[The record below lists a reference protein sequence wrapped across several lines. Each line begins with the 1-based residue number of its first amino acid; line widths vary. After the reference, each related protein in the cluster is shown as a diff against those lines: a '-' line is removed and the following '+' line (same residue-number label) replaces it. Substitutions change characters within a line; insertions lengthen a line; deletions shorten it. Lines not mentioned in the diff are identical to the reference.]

1 MAGQAFQTNVDICN
15 RALQRV
21 GARRIVSFTDGTPS
35 ASEVAFNYD
44 KLRRAELRRNLWTF
58 SLRRVLLR
66 PLGTALQAW
75 DPTLSYT
82 EGAYASYGG
91 VNYVATDPNTDS
103 EPDLL
108 NDWSVFTGNTSMLV
122 TFAAWD
128 IGTSYTQGQIALGS
142 DNRLWQ
148 LIAPSDTGD
157 DPTLTTGIWAEYFG
171 NITATQYDSTQG
183 YGFGE
188 IVFYPEDNTIW
199 SSILNGN
206 TNDPE
211 LTYPN
216 GGWVLQTASLSPVF
230 IQWPAGTGPQ
240 TDNTSKNVFFLPSG
254 YLRVAPQ
261 APDAGRN
268 SFLGYPGNIPSTDWT
283 FEGGLLLSQ
292 MSGVIMFRFAAD
304 VVDVTTM
311 DDMFCEGLSCR
322 IALEVCEKLTQSSE
336 KLKGIDGEYK
346 VFMGDARDTN
356 GIEQG
361 SVEPPL
367 DDYIATRL

>member
-1 MAGQAFQTNVDICN
+1 VAGQAFQTSVDICN

-21 GARRIVSFTDGTPS
+21 GARRIMSFTDGTPS
-35 ASEVAFNYD
+35 ASEVSFCYD

-58 SLRRVLLR
+58 SIRRVLLR
-66 PLGTALQAW
+66 PLGTALQTW
-75 DPTLSYT
+75 DPTLSYST
-82 EGAYASYGG
+82 GAYTTYGG
-91 VNYVATDPNTDS
+91 VNYVATDDNTNS

-108 NDWSVFTGNTSMLV
+108 NDWDIFTGTTTLKI
-122 TFAAWD
+122 TFSAWD
-128 IGTSYTQGQIALGS
+128 NMTAYTQGQIVTGS
-142 DNRLWQ
+142 DSRLWQ

-157 DPTLTTGIWAEYFG
+157 DPTLTSGIWAEYFG
-171 NITATQYDSTQG
+171 NVTATQYDSTQG
-183 YGFGE
+183 YGLGE
-188 IVFYPEDNTIW
+188 LVFYPEDNTIW
-199 SSILNGN
+199 SSGTNGN

-216 GGWVLQTASLSPVF
+216 GGWVQQTCTFSPAY
-230 IQWPAGTGPQ
+230 IQWPAQTGPQ
-240 TDNTSKNVFFLPSG
+240 TDNTTKNVFFMPSG

-283 FEGGLLLSQ
+283 FEGGLLLS
-292 MSGVIMFRFAAD
+292 MTAGAIMFRFAAD
-304 VVDVTTM
+304 VIDVTTM

-322 IALEVCEKLTQSSE
+322 VGLEVCEKLTQSDA
-336 KLKGIDGEYK
+336 KLKAIDGEYK
-346 VFMGDARDTN
+346 VFMGDARATN